1 MSFVQELKYKI
12 LNDDYVT
19 TREDAIKLI
28 DADLDELTSA
38 ANEIREK
45 LHGKNFDFCSIINGR
60 SGRCSENCKYCAQ
73 SSYYHTGA
81 PEYKLLSTEE
91 ILADAKKREAAGI
104 PRYSIVTSGRTLT
117 KNDVE
122 QISETIRRIKKET
135 KLSVCLSS
143 GLLNREQFDQLKAAG
158 LTRFHNNLETYRR
171 HFPDVCTT
179 HTYDDKIGVLQNALA
194 AGLEICSGGIM
205 GLGETMEDRIDMCID
220 LRELGVKSTP
230 INVLNA
236 IPGTPF
242 ENLPKVSNDEFC
254 RIVAI
259 YRFINPKAYLRLAGG
274 RGVLGDD
281 GERAFKS
288 GANATITDD
297 MLTTSGV
304 KSAKD
309 FELVRKLGFEPHGFI
324 ED

>member
-1 MSFVQELKYKI
+1 MSFVQELKNKI
-12 LNDDYVT
+12 LNDNYVT
-19 TREDAIKLI
+19 TREDAIKLL
-28 DADLDELTSA
+28 DADLDELTTA

-81 PEYKLLSTEE
+81 PEYKLLGVEE

-179 HTYDDKIGVLQNALA
+179 HTYDDKIAALQNALA

-242 ENLPKVSNDEFC
+242 ENLPKVTNDEFC

-309 FELVRKLGFEPHGFI
+309 FELVKKLGFEPHGFI